1 MRYLSVR
8 GFCFALALFCSSA
21 IASAQFGEY
30 SLGAGY
36 SHIHTGT
43 SPGLFYNKDGAYIDG
58 DFAWHIP
65 YPGSPFLLGF
75 GLSGSGYWDNQNLN
89 DLTGNFFFGNP
100 TLNSDLENFEI
111 EPRFTLDLTIPGTIV
126 FIKPRIGAGLL
137 INNYNIDQFTQQGN
151 NFADINTITHTG
163 AAFEIHPAIQTGVAW
178 GPAAAGLEVSYLA
191 SWGDFGAFGNN
202 AQEFRAGAFI
212 SIRF

>member
-8 GFCFALALFCSSA
+8 GFCFVLALLFSSA
-21 IASAQFGEY
+21 VASAQFGEY
-30 SLGAGY
+30 TLGAGY

-58 DFAWHIP
+58 DFAWHLP

-75 GLSGSGYWDNQNLN
+75 GLSGSGYWDNQNLD
-89 DLTGNFFFGNP
+89 DLTGNDFFRNP

-137 INNYNIDQFTQQGN
+137 INNYNIDQFFQQGN
-151 NFADINTITHTG
+151 NFADINTATHTG
-163 AAFEIHPAIQTGVAW
+163 AAFEIHPAVQTGIAW
-178 GPAAAGLEVSYLA
+178 GPAAGLEVSYLA
-191 SWGDFGAFGNN
+191 SWGDFGARQPRPGTP
-202 AQEFRAGAFI
+202 RPGAFL